1 MEQDELCGSGSWEV
15 HLRDTPSSCG
25 LPCSS
30 WLLTPSTGSSLTR
43 TAGTTHAT
51 YEVLNRFT
59 EGHDPDIVLL
69 AGDHT

>member
-1 MEQDELCGSGSWEV
+1 MPRL
-15 HLRDTPSSCG
+15 LRTLSR
-25 LPCSS
+25 LPA
-30 WLLTPSTGSSLTR
+30 R

-51 YEVLNRFT
+51 FEVLNRFT